1 MIDDFLPYGITI
13 KHGELSNKFYELD
26 YSDILY
32 NDILYT
38 DTFKVNDKQYQYL
51 YSFFKTIIINSN
63 SYNKFSFKSLMNL
76 KYRNIDI
83 IIINASLYW
92 QENDY
97 YRDLLQI
104 SVSNHVNDSV
114 KIPIDINTRLLIIYA
129 FLDNQFFPT
138 IDKFLEVYKEQLRKD
153 INTRL
158 KNAKFIKDDI
168 SKETFQVIINYSL
181 IVFFIKIITYF
192 FEYINNQIIDIKDI
206 DKIINKFFIPYIYL
220 CDSKY
225 IRMNKEFKDV
235 LYSHFFTYLN
245 YDSINKFLIE
255 YFYNK
260 DVNLNYWKYL
270 KKKLLHKY
278 IVKKEKSTIDYY
290 WEINGYLQNN
300 LRELLL
306 NLNITIKINDYRIC
320 ISILD
325 LLQEELNNIS
335 KLSYI
340 LFCYSSYKTYKLQN
354 DINLFLKDLIIK
366 YELTNINS
374 YFDSSFE
381 LSKEEIDLIKEQLP
395 KLNEIISK

>member
-1 MIDDFLPYGITI
+1 MIDDFLPYNITI

-32 NDILYT
+32 NDTLYT

-51 YSFFKTIIINSN
+51 YNFFKTIIINSN

-104 SVSNHVNDSV
+104 SVNNHINDSV
-114 KIPIDINTRLLIIYA
+114 KIPIDINTQLLIIYA

-245 YDSINKFLIE
+245 YYSINKFLIE

-278 IVKKEKSTIDYY
+278 IMKKEKSTIDYY
-290 WEINGYLQNN
+290 WEINGYFQNN
-300 LRELLL
+300 LKELLL

-395 KLNEIISK
+395 KLNEIISR

>member
-32 NDILYT
+32 NDTSYT
-38 DTFKVNDKQYQYL
+38 DFKVNDKQYQYL

-63 SYNKFSFKSLMNL
+63 GYNKFSFKSLMNL

-104 SVSNHVNDSV
+104 SVSNHINDSV
-114 KIPIDINTRLLIIYA
+114 KIPIDINTQLLTIYA

-138 IDKFLEVYKEQLRKD
+138 IDKFLEVHKEQLRKD
-153 INTRL
+153 INIRL
-158 KNAKFIKDDI
+158 KKAKFIKDDI

-192 FEYINNQIIDIKDI
+192 FEYINNKIIDIKDI
-206 DKIINKFFIPYIYL
+206 DKIIDKFFIPYIHL
-220 CDSKY
+220 CNSKY

-260 DVNLNYWKYL
+260 DINLNYWKYL
-270 KKKLLHKY
+270 KKNLLHKY
-278 IVKKEKSTIDYY
+278 IIKKGKSTIDY
-290 WEINGYLQNN
+290 WEINEYLQNN

-340 LFCYSSYKTYKLQN
+340 LFCYSFYKTYKLQN

-374 YFDSSFE
+374 YFNSSFE